1 MADYREPTDLGFGSV
16 VGGVN
21 EKRLLNRDGT
31 FNPRRVGLP
40 FLRSLSLY
48 HWFLTISW
56 PRFFG
61 IIAAGYLVANTVF
74 ACAYL
79 LCGPGALAGVPADQI
94 GGSFARA
101 FFFSVETLATIG
113 YGNIQPVGLV
123 AILVVG
129 VESRVGLLGFAL
141 RTGLLLARFTRPNAA
156 V

>member
-1 MADYREPTDLGFGSV
+1 MAESPMQSSQDAEPAVAAAPEPSDLGFGSV

-21 EKRLLNRDGT
+21 EKRLLNRNGT

-61 IIAAGYLVANTVF
+61 IVAVAYIAANTVF
-74 ACAYL
+74 AAAYL
-79 LCGPGALAGVPADQI
+79 LCGPAALSGVAADQM
-94 GGSFARA
+94 GGSFGRA

-113 YGNIQPVGLV
+113 YGNIQPVGL
-123 AILVVG
+123 AANLVV
-129 VESRVGLLGFAL
+129 R
-141 RTGLLLARFTRPNAA
+141 
-156 V
+156 